1 MSGPFTTP
9 VAKSTPFD
17 NTVKNLLVSLN
28 VQDAIDEL
36 TAKQNIL
43 RLAILSTYNGTL
55 TNNSFL
61 GRNELLP
68 NTPIVFARDVIINEL
83 AFINQNTAKN
93 FYLDIYK
100 NGTAVGNLLSTLTIN
115 TLTERLQTFQGLN
128 LSFLRNDY
136 LFYRYRSIGGTSPSD
151 SSIEIYC
158 TVVG

>member
-17 NTVKNLLVSLN
+17 KTVTNLLVAEN

-43 RLAILSTYNGTL
+43 RLALLNTYNGTW
-55 TNNSFL
+55 TNNQFL

-68 NTPIVFARDVIINEL
+68 NTPIKLARAMTLNEL
-83 AFINQNTAKN
+83 AFQNQNTSKN

-100 NGTAVGNLLSTLTIN
+100 NGTTTLVATLTVN
-115 TLTERLQTFQGLN
+115 TGASGTGQIFTGLN
-128 LSFLRNDY
+128 LNFASGDTIYF
-136 LFYRYRSIGGTSPSD
+136 RYRNISGTSPSD
-151 SSIEIYC
+151 STIELYL